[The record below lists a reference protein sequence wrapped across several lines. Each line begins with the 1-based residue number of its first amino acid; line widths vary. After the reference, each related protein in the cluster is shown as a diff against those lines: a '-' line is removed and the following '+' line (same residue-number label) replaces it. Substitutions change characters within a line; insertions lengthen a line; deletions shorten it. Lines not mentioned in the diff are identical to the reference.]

1 MDETLVKAKG
11 LIVEKIRRWDYVS
24 FAELMRLLDENGI
37 EGTGTSTMYL
47 NNNPNMLIVVNGS
60 EVLVQALK
68 DLLRDKQIF
77 PIPASVLVYMVD
89 GYVPD
94 LPLVKRNY
102 QYKKPHWLPVAFRDI
117 SKATKRQL
125 TIIASA
131 ASN

>member
-1 MDETLVKAKG
+1 MLRMDETLVKAKG
-11 LIVEKIRRWDYVS
+11 LIVEKIRRWDYMS

-102 QYKKPHWLPVAFRDI
+102 QY
-117 SKATKRQL
+117 
-125 TIIASA
+125 
-131 ASN
+131 